1 MTQPRPAGVLLVLAL
16 LAVSWGQEQKTQST
30 STSSMTSV
38 NPDATFVVGGDP
50 DWMAVS
56 EDAVWVTSSK
66 LNLVTELRAASN
78 VIGRRIPV
86 ADPCSGLVAAF
97 GSLWI
102 PSCDNHELV
111 GPISR
116 RRKFRPEFP

>member
-1 MTQPRPAGVLLVLAL
+1 MTKLRSAGVLLVLVL
-16 LAVSWGQEQKTQST
+16 LAVSWCQEQKTQSP

-78 VIGRRIPV
+78 VIGRRIP
-86 ADPCSGLVAAF
+86 C
-97 GSLWI
+97 
-102 PSCDNHELV
+102 
-111 GPISR
+111 R
-116 RRKFRPEFP
+116 RSVFRTGCCIR